1 MHVVIAW
8 DFHVLEPLGERG
20 MCREATW
27 RQAPRARGALAA
39 TDPQLCQP
47 WSSRHPPPPQAL
59 EGESPKNPVVL
70 GHSELRLES

>member
-47 WSSRHPPPPQAL
+47 WSSRHPPPP
-59 EGESPKNPVVL
+59 P
-70 GHSELRLES
+70 HRLWKGRAQKTLWFWDILS